1 VLINQGSYRQSLI
14 VTGLIVAG
22 LTGCNVQYRHEVE
35 EPGTAAKYNYGA
47 DKFARYDGYGD
58 VAGDLQIAS
67 VDYKKPGSNV
77 VVRLTGVIHI
87 GDKEYYETLQRE
99 ALDTADVVLFE
110 GVKIEGQDENPE
122 LQAGGNLGS
131 LYSQMGNLL
140 GIGFQKDGIDY
151 TRDNFVHCDMTL
163 PKDNPLNQQ
172 MGGAQMQQ
180 ALQMLGPIAAFKQ
193 MLTQGKDG
201 QRTEDAIKHQ
211 MAQMM
216 IMQMN
221 GEDQTDLL
229 EQLKGKDG
237 ILPPG
242 MRSQAER
249 AAKALKGS
257 PIMPNMGMTPE
268 MKELILDKR
277 NEYVLEQ
284 LGERLANTDPSQ
296 KQVIAVFFG
305 AAHNPGFAEG
315 LEKLGYE
322 EVSRTWFR
330 AWAMNGRDQGYVVTD
345 GGETPARSEVEPA
358 RPVQPTRSRQKRVYY

>member
-1 VLINQGSYRQSLI
+1 MFINQGSYRKSLI

-35 EPGTAAKYNYGA
+35 EVGTPANYTYGA
-47 DKFARYDGYGD
+47 EKFARYDGYGE

-87 GDKEYYETLQRE
+87 GDKGYYETLQRE

-122 LQAGGNLGS
+122 PQAGGNLGS

-140 GIGFQKDGIDY
+140 GVGFQKDGIDY
-151 TRDNFVHCDMTL
+151 TRENFVHCDMTL

-172 MGGAQMQQ
+172 MGGGQMQQ

-216 IMQMN
+216 IKQMN
-221 GEDQTDLL
+221 GEDNTDML
-229 EQLKGKDG
+229 EKLKGQDG
-237 ILPPG
+237 ALPPG

-277 NEYVLEQ
+277 NDHVLEQ
-284 LGERLANTDPSQ
+284 LGQRLESTDPSQ
-296 KQVIAVFFG
+296 KLVIAVFYG
-305 AAHNPGFAEG
+305 AAHNPGLAAG
-315 LEKLGYE
+315 IEKLGYE

-330 AWAMNGRDQGYVVTD
+330 AWAMNGRDQGFVVTD
-345 GGETPARSEVEPA
+345 DGQVPAKPELRPA
-358 RPVQPTRSRQKRVYY
+358 RPVQTTKPRRERVLY